1 MCQTTWKL
9 PATPYFNMKHFYG
22 MHHNADHSKVDQRD
36 RKVKGFKKKN
46 VIQFII
52 SPDITSENEG
62 LGFCWA

>member
-36 RKVKGFKKKN
+36 RKVKGFKKKKCHT
-46 VIQFII
+46 VHHL
-52 SPDITSENEG
+52 T
-62 LGFCWA
+62 